1 MNSTES
7 KMSVW
12 ELMLLT
18 AVNMIGAGI
27 ILLPASLA
35 QVGGISIF
43 SWIITSFCATC
54 LAYAFAKCGMYSRKP
69 GGMGGYAEYIFGT
82 AGNFLCCYTYTV
94 SILVSNVAIALSA
107 VGYGATCLDISL
119 GAVPTCLYTIGVIWL
134 TTVPNFR
141 GAGITGRIGGI
152 TILGVLIPV
161 FIIATA
167 GWFFFSPSIFV
178 MNWNVQNLPFSQ
190 GILQSVVMTLWAFLG
205 LESACVN
212 ADAVENPERNVPIA
226 VLGGYTGQRGDIYSF
241 HKCDFWHASG
251 VAGSSEQ
258 CSFWAG
264 FCVYVRT
271 SGRKSG
277 YGPYVYCLSRLPFGV
292 AVYRRKS
299 VPRSGAE
306 RILPCCFCVSK
317 PV

>member
-18 AVNMIGAGI
+18 AVNMLGAGI

-43 SWIITSFCATC
+43 SWIITTFCATC

-69 GGMGGYAEYIFGT
+69 GGMGGYAEYTFGT

-226 VLGGYTGQRGDIYSF
+226 VLGGTLGSAVIYIF
-241 HKCDFWHASG
+241 FP
-251 VAGSSEQ
+251 Q
-258 CSFWAG
+258 
-264 FCVYVRT
+264 T
-271 SGRKSG
+271 
-277 YGPYVYCLSRLPFGV
+277 
-292 AVYRRKS
+292 
-299 VPRSGAE
+299 
-306 RILPCCFCVSK
+306 
-317 PV
+317 

>member
-18 AVNMIGAGI
+18 AVNMLGAGI

-43 SWIITSFCATC
+43 SWIITTFCATC

-69 GGMGGYAEYIFGT
+69 GGMGGYAEYTFGT

-141 GAGITGRIGGI
+141 GGRHYRAYWWNYHPWGADSCIYYCYCR
-152 TILGVLIPV
+152 LVLLFPFYICDELER
-161 FIIATA
+161 AE
-167 GWFFFSPSIFV
+167 SS
-178 MNWNVQNLPFSQ
+178 VQSGNPAVC
-190 GILQSVVMTLWAFLG
+190 GHDTLG
-205 LESACVN
+205 LSGTGICLRQCGCSRKSGTQCAHCR
-212 ADAVENPERNVPIA
+212 P
-226 VLGGYTGQRGDIYSF
+226 GGYTGQRGDIYSF
-241 HKCDFWHASG
+241 HKRDFLHASG

-277 YGPYVYCLSRLPFGV
+277 YGPHVYCLSRLPSGV

>member
-190 GILQSVVMTLWAFLG
+190 GKSRQV
-205 LESACVN
+205 
-212 ADAVENPERNVPIA
+212 
-226 VLGGYTGQRGDIYSF
+226 
-241 HKCDFWHASG
+241 
-251 VAGSSEQ
+251 
-258 CSFWAG
+258 
-264 FCVYVRT
+264 VRT
-271 SGRKSG
+271 
-277 YGPYVYCLSRLPFGV
+277 V
-292 AVYRRKS
+292 
-299 VPRSGAE
+299 
-306 RILPCCFCVSK
+306 
-317 PV
+317 